1 MSLTFKVFHANP
13 KAFLLDEING
23 KLSAQVRHFITQ
35 DRAIIESACKRG
47 VNRGM

>member
-1 MSLTFKVFHANP
+1 MSLTLKVFHANP

-35 DRAIIESACKRG
+35 DRAIIESASNHILR
-47 VNRGM
+47 RA